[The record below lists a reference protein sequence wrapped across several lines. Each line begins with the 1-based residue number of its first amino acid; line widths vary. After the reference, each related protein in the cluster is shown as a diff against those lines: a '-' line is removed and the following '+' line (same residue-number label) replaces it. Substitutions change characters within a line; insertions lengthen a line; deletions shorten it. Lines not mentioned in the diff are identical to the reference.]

1 MCGILGVFD
10 FNKYYE
16 REHFNVALNTLTHR
30 GPDAGN
36 IEVVSINNCDIY
48 LGHRRL
54 SIIDLHATANQ
65 PMFNIH
71 RNKVIIFNGEIYNYK
86 QIRSELIDLG
96 YEFKTD
102 SDTEVILSS
111 YEEWGESCLDKFI
124 GMFAFAIYDL
134 ENKIAFIAR
143 DRVGVKPL
151 YFSTFNNCFAFA
163 SELKA
168 LLKIPGFVNDIDKSA
183 LFQYFKYGYIP
194 APSSIYSGTFKLL
207 PGNYIIYNIKEQIY
221 DIKEYWNVL
230 SFYNKPELELPYAEL
245 KENLKDII
253 SSACNYRMVSDVPVG
268 VFLSGGYDSSMVAA
282 MIQKDSSNPIHT
294 FSIGFDDEKY
304 NEANYAKAVSNFL
317 NTNHTEYFCSKKESQ
332 DIIPDLPYFYDE
344 PFGDS
349 SSIPTILVSRMAKKK
364 VDVALSADGGD
375 EIFGG
380 YNKYSNSIK
389 TVGLKNRIPSFLRG
403 SSGAVFKNIPIEI
416 IGKILGKK
424 TDKDIVRKFSL
435 ALTNDLGMFDF
446 MKLIST
452 SNSENNIF
460 EELFIDKTN
469 FNIPTNFDD
478 IDQILNID
486 SVNQMLAIDFKTY
499 LPDDILTKVDRAT
512 MSVSLEGREPLL
524 DHRLIEFSASLP
536 IKYKIN
542 NGHKKVI
549 FKDIVHD
556 FIPKNIMD
564 RPKMGFGIPVKEW
577 MRTDLVDLFRSY
589 LTIDKINNTGILN
602 ANKIDRMLQS
612 YLQGDDS
619 YFTLL
624 WYIFNFMMWHE
635 KWK

>member
-1 MCGILGVFD
+1 
-10 FNKYYE
+10 
-16 REHFNVALNTLTHR
+16 
-30 GPDAGN
+30 
-36 IEVVSINNCDIY
+36 
-48 LGHRRL
+48 
-54 SIIDLHATANQ
+54 
-65 PMFNIH
+65 
-71 RNKVIIFNGEIYNYK
+71 
-86 QIRSELIDLG
+86 
-96 YEFKTD
+96 
-102 SDTEVILSS
+102 
-111 YEEWGESCLDKFI
+111 
-124 GMFAFAIYDL
+124 MFAFAIYDL

-207 PGNYIIYNIKEQIY
+207 PGNYIIYNIKDQIY

-403 SSGAVFKNIPIEI
+403 SSGAMFNNIPIEI
-416 IGKILGKK
+416 IGKFIGKK

-452 SNSENNIF
+452 SNSENNLF
-460 EELFIDKTN
+460 EEYTF
-469 FNIPTNFDD
+469 
-478 IDQILNID
+478 
-486 SVNQMLAIDFKTY
+486 
-499 LPDDILTKVDRAT
+499 
-512 MSVSLEGREPLL
+512 
-524 DHRLIEFSASLP
+524 
-536 IKYKIN
+536 
-542 NGHKKVI
+542 
-549 FKDIVHD
+549 
-556 FIPKNIMD
+556 
-564 RPKMGFGIPVKEW
+564 
-577 MRTDLVDLFRSY
+577 
-589 LTIDKINNTGILN
+589 
-602 ANKIDRMLQS
+602 
-612 YLQGDDS
+612 
-619 YFTLL
+619 
-624 WYIFNFMMWHE
+624 
-635 KWK
+635 